1 MDLNKKYALMVT
13 SAAVVLLY
21 LSSMFAGYAYA
32 GCTASYSD
40 DAEEQSI
47 GVNESVIQ
55 ILDETG
61 APISGTLFDPV
72 TVMYRSQW
80 NSKVFVDSQI
90 ISGERGIRLTGT
102 SEAFTF
108 GVSSEYTA
116 ASSADPSVPLQV
128 ALSEVSDASA
138 SSLMYVSIPVNG
150 SFVSITP
157 TNASG
162 QIVDGV
168 VGKTYYIYLKVVS
181 STFSG
186 TFTGA
191 EDISLTFGAR
201 TGYRSSDYIA
211 SENAIMVIGIKDV
224 VRKSSSGSA
233 GVITETT
240 VRDESGNVHPAANLM
255 YESGGQAVIIGGK
268 EKSYTMSVADGY
280 KFAIK
285 VDAYNPKDSSKM
297 TLSFEIKYK
306 ENGVYKTLKYT
317 THVTTRTYLGVSP
330 GSTVLNGYSSLD
342 VLDSNDG
349 WIAGAGITDI
359 TITVSGFMKSGTY
372 DAGGRVT
379 TTVIFR

>member
-13 SAAVVLLY
+13 SAVVVLLY

-40 DAEEQSI
+40 DAEEQSVD
-47 GVNESVIQ
+47 VNKSVIQ

-201 TGYRSSDYIA
+201 TGYRSSDYVA

-255 YESGGQAVIIGGK
+255 YESGGQAVIIDGK

-285 VDAYNPKDSSKM
+285 LNVYNPKNAKDMNLGVTVK
-297 TLSFEIKYK
+297 FK
-306 ENGVYKTLKYT
+306 EGGVYKTFTYT
-317 THVTTRTYLGVSP
+317 IKVSTNTYLGANS
-330 GSTVLNGYSSLD
+330 GNTAFGQYSSLD
-342 VLDSNDG
+342 SLDASDG
-349 WIAGAGITDI
+349 WISGPGISDISI
-359 TITVSGFMKSGTY
+359 TISGFMKKGAY
-372 DAGGRVT
+372 NDGGRVT
-379 TTVIFR
+379 ATVVFC